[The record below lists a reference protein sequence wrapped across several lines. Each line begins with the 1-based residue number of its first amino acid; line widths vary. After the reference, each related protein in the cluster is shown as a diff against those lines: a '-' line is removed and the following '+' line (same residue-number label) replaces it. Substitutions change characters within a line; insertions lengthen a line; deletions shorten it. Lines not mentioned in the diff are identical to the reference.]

1 MTSQERIVPIVIV
14 GARGRMGKT
23 LISEVIRSE
32 DLTLASAVEHSGA
45 PGLGE
50 DVGIIHNLPRTEVRL
65 TDHFDPPRG
74 SVVIDFSLPQA
85 TSMVVEQCRSRGIP
99 LVLGTTGVDN
109 ETLDQLEKATEEI
122 PIVYAA
128 NYSVGVTLLL
138 KLAGLAAKALGPGWD
153 AEIVELHHRHKRDA
167 PSGTALRVGK
177 AVADARR
184 ESLAD
189 VARTTRDGEIGP
201 RTSDEIG
208 IMTLRG
214 GDSVGEHT
222 LMFLGASER
231 LELVHRATDRVIFAK
246 GALRAARWVFERP
259 PGLYDMADVLGLSE
273 LGLP

>member
-1 MTSQERIVPIVIV
+1 VTEDNRIQSVVIV
-14 GARGRMGKT
+14 GARGRMGKA

-32 DLTLASAVEHSGA
+32 DLALVSAVEHSGA

-50 DVGIIHNLPRTEVRL
+50 DVGHIHNLPA
-65 TDHFDPPRG
+65 TDVQLVDHLDPPRG

-85 TSMVVEQCRSRGIP
+85 TPTVLEQCRQRGIP

-109 ETLDQLEKATEEI
+109 DTLDKIEKAAAEI

-138 KLAGLAAKALGPGWD
+138 KLAGIAAQALGEGWD

-177 AVADARR
+177 AIADARKQ
-184 ESLAD
+184 SLAD
-189 VARTTRDGEIGP
+189 IARTVRDGEVGP
-201 RTSDEIG
+201 RTNEEIG

-222 LMFLGASER
+222 VMFLGAAER
-231 LELVHRATDRVIFAK
+231 LELVHRATDRAIFAR
-246 GALRAARWVFERP
+246 GAIRAARWVVQRR
-259 PGLYDMADVLGLSE
+259 PGLYDMADVLGLGE
-273 LGLP
+273 LGA